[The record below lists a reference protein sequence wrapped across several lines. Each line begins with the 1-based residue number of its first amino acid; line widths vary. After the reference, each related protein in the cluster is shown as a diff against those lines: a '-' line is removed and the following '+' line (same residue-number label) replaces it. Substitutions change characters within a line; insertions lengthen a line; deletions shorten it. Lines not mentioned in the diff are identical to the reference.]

1 MMRPHACAC
10 LQVLSTEKK
19 AVLCSFS
26 SQVLSGAQQT
36 VGADAKKTLLVTFI
50 NENITF
56 S

>member
-1 MMRPHACAC
+1 MSGMA
-10 LQVLSTEKK
+10 EKGPRQSW

-36 VGADAKKTLLVTFI
+36 VGADAKKTLLVTFV